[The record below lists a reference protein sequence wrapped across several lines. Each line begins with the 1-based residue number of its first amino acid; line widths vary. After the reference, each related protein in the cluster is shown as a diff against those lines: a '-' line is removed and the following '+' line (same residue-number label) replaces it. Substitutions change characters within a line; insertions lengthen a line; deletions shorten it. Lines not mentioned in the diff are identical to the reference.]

1 MNYYLKFIPIH
12 PRHPIIRP
20 QILMNVPKN
29 GGFGDKLN
37 DDLKT
42 QFICHERPRGWGGVS
57 DINYRQTFFKSASL
71 KYDFK
76 IRYS

>member
-42 QFICHERPRGWGGVS
+42 QFMKDPTGGGGVS
-57 DINYRQTFFKSASL
+57 DI
-71 KYDFK
+71 
-76 IRYS
+76 

>member
-29 GGFGDKLN
+29 GGFEDKLN
-37 DDLKT
+37 DDLKR
-42 QFICHERPRGWGGVS
+42 QFICHEERPRGWGGGGLVIYELPP
-57 DINYRQTFFKSASL
+57 DIF
-71 KYDFK
+71 
-76 IRYS
+76 